1 MCSLFLRVQVFYL
14 FYKGGERVLAGLFS
28 PEWLDELKN
37 RCDIVDI
44 ISRYVPLKKNG
55 REFSG
60 CCPFHHEKTPSFF
73 VYPET
78 QSYHCFGCKES
89 GDVIKFISKY
99 ENIGFIDSV
108 ERLANIANMPL
119 PEMKGVDQNEIAKKK
134 KERDLILAALKEA
147 GLYYYKNL
155 YANHPQA
162 RRANAY
168 IKKREIPP
176 EFVRRFGLGCSL
188 DFESSI
194 RYLNKKGFSDD
205 ILKKAGLLSESNGR
219 KYDSFSERLTFP
231 LINKEGEVIGFSARL
246 LEDKELA
253 KYKNT
258 SATPVFNKSEVIFAI
273 NLLKKEL
280 DTARKENRDFNGFE
294 NIIIVEGQIDV
305 ITMHRFGFTN
315 TVACLGT
322 AITPMHTRK
331 LKQFSENVILLLD
344 GDGAGRKATL
354 RSIDVLR
361 AGAMNVKVASLP
373 NGQDPDE
380 FLKANGAEAMR
391 EILGQAID
399 GIEYKIK
406 VLLENYD
413 LNDLTQK
420 AKFIHEALIVI
431 KALDEQSEQDV
442 YLKLIHKYTSTPV
455 DVLRIDLQNL
465 PETEVPFW
473 EREEQNANET
483 SNTQQ
488 KTEIKKD
495 AYVIADLFI
504 VASLLYNKDYTLK
517 YDEQVKQLQFTDAG
531 LQDAFSYILNT
542 INNGARPSISGLYS
556 FMEVDKSTP
565 ILKEAV
571 NFEFLPDP
579 FPEITFQSY
588 MLKNNERKIKQESE
602 QAQIQCSTATDAET
616 RNNAMRKFIDLT
628 KQLNEIKKQIDSLNS
643 KYTTNLNLL
652 NKKSNK

>member
-1 MCSLFLRVQVFYL
+1 MA
-14 FYKGGERVLAGLFS
+14 KLFS

-37 RCDIVDI
+37 RCDIVDV

-73 VYPET
+73 VYPDT

-89 GDVIKFISKY
+89 GDVIKFVSKY
-99 ENIGFIDSV
+99 ENLGFIDSV

-119 PEMKGVDQNEIAKKK
+119 PELKDVDQNEITRKK
-134 KERDLILAALKEA
+134 KERDLILSALKEA

-155 YANHPQA
+155 YSNHPQA
-162 RRANAY
+162 KLANAY
-168 IKKREIPP
+168 IQKRGIPP
-176 EFVRRFGLGCSL
+176 EFVRKFGLGCSL

-194 RYLNKKGFSDD
+194 RYLNSKGYSNE
-205 ILKKAGLLSESNGR
+205 ILKKAGLLSETSGR
-219 KYDSFSERLTFP
+219 IFDSFGKRLTFP
-231 LINKEGEVIGFSARL
+231 IINKEGEVIGFSARL
-246 LEDKELA
+246 LEDKDLA

-258 SATPVFNKSEVIFAI
+258 SASPVFNKSEVVFAI
-273 NLLKKEL
+273 NLLKKER
-280 DTARKENRDFNGFE
+280 DIARKENRDFNGFE

-331 LKQFSENVILLLD
+331 LKQFTENIILLLD

-361 AGAMNVKVASLP
+361 AGALNVKVASLP

-380 FLKANGAEAMR
+380 FLKANGSDAMR
-391 EILGQAID
+391 EILNSAID

-442 YLKLIHKYTSTPV
+442 YLQLVHKYTSTPI
-455 DVLRIDLQNL
+455 DVLRIDLASL
-465 PETEVPFW
+465 PDTEVPFW
-473 EREEQNANET
+473 EREEQQTATDAQTAET
-483 SNTQQ
+483 
-488 KTEIKKD
+488 KPEVKKD
-495 AYVIADLFI
+495 AYAVADLFI
-504 VASLLYNKDYTLK
+504 IASLLYNKDYTQK
-517 YDEQVKQLQFTDAG
+517 FDEQIKDLQFGDAG
-531 LQDAFSYILNT
+531 LNDAFNYIQNT
-542 INNGARPSISGLYS
+542 ISNGARPSISGLFSY
-556 FMEVDKSTP
+556 MEVDNSTP
-565 ILKEAV
+565 LLKEAV
-571 NFEFLPDP
+571 NYEFLPDA
-579 FPEITFQSY
+579 FPEITFESY
-588 MLKNNERKIKQESE
+588 LLKNKERKIRQESE
-602 QAQIQCSTATDAET
+602 QAQLLCSSATDTET
-616 RNNAMRKFIDLT
+616 RDNAMRKYIDLT
-628 KQLNEIKKQIDSLNS
+628 KQLNEIKRQIDSLNAR
-643 KYTTNLNLL
+643 YTTNLNLK
-652 NKKSNK
+652 NKKNR

>member
-1 MCSLFLRVQVFYL
+1 MEC
-14 FYKGGERVLAGLFS
+14 LAKLFS

-37 RCDIVDI
+37 RCDIVDV

-73 VYPET
+73 VYPDT

-89 GDVIKFISKY
+89 GDVIKFVSKY
-99 ENIGFIDSV
+99 ENLGFIDSV

-119 PEMKGVDQNEIAKKK
+119 PELKDVDQNEITRKK
-134 KERDLILAALKEA
+134 KERDLILSALKDA

-155 YANHPQA
+155 YSNHPQA
-162 RRANAY
+162 KLANSY
-168 IKKREIPP
+168 IQKRGIPP
-176 EFVRRFGLGCSL
+176 EFVRKFGLGCSL

-194 RYLNKKGFSDD
+194 RYLNSKGYSNE
-205 ILKKAGLLSESNGR
+205 ILKKAGLLSETSGR
-219 KYDSFSERLTFP
+219 IFDSFGKRLTFP
-231 LINKEGEVIGFSARL
+231 IINKEGEVIGFSARL
-246 LEDKELA
+246 LEDKDLA

-258 SATPVFNKSEVIFAI
+258 SASPVFNKSEVVFAI
-273 NLLKKEL
+273 NLLKKER
-280 DTARKENRDFNGFE
+280 DIARKENRDFNGFE

-331 LKQFSENVILLLD
+331 LKQFTENIILLLD

-361 AGAMNVKVASLP
+361 AGALNVKVASLP

-380 FLKANGAEAMR
+380 FLKANGSDAMR
-391 EILGQAID
+391 EILNSAID

-431 KALDEQSEQDV
+431 KALEEQSEQDV
-442 YLKLIHKYTSTPV
+442 YLQLVHKYTSTPI
-455 DVLRIDLQNL
+455 DVLRIDLASL
-465 PETEVPFW
+465 PDTEVPFW
-473 EREEQNANET
+473 EREEQQTTTDTQTTET
-483 SNTQQ
+483 
-488 KTEIKKD
+488 KPEVKKD
-495 AYVIADLFI
+495 AYAVADLFI
-504 VASLLYNKDYTLK
+504 IASLLYNKDYTRK
-517 YDEQVKQLQFTDAG
+517 FDEQIKDLQFGDAG
-531 LQDAFSYILNT
+531 LGDAFNYIQNT
-542 INNGARPSISGLYS
+542 ISNGARPSISGLFSY
-556 FMEVDKSTP
+556 MEVDNSTP
-565 ILKEAV
+565 LLKEAV
-571 NFEFLPDP
+571 NYEFLPDA
-579 FPEITFQSY
+579 FPEITFESY
-588 MLKNNERKIKQESE
+588 LLKNKERKIRQESE
-602 QAQIQCSTATDAET
+602 QAQLLCSSATDTET
-616 RNNAMRKFIDLT
+616 RDNAMRKYIDLT
-628 KQLNEIKKQIDSLNS
+628 KQLNEIKKQIDSLNA
-643 KYTTNLNLL
+643 KYTTNLNLK
-652 NKKSNK
+652 NKKNR

>member
-1 MCSLFLRVQVFYL
+1 MEC
-14 FYKGGERVLAGLFS
+14 LAKLFS

-37 RCDIVDI
+37 RCDIVDV

-73 VYPET
+73 VYPDT

-89 GDVIKFISKY
+89 GDVIKFVSKY
-99 ENIGFIDSV
+99 ENLGFIDSV

-119 PEMKGVDQNEIAKKK
+119 PELKDVDQNEITRKK
-134 KERDLILAALKEA
+134 KERDLILSALKEA

-155 YANHPQA
+155 YSNHPQA
-162 RRANAY
+162 KLANAY
-168 IKKREIPP
+168 IQKRGIPP
-176 EFVRRFGLGCSL
+176 EFVRKFGLGCSL

-194 RYLNKKGFSDD
+194 RYLNSKGYSNE
-205 ILKKAGLLSESNGR
+205 ILKKAGLLSETSGR
-219 KYDSFSERLTFP
+219 IFDSFGKRLTFP
-231 LINKEGEVIGFSARL
+231 IINKEGEVIGFSARL
-246 LEDKELA
+246 LEDKDLA

-258 SATPVFNKSEVIFAI
+258 SASPVFNKSEVVFAI
-273 NLLKKEL
+273 NLLKKER
-280 DTARKENRDFNGFE
+280 DIARKENRDFNGFE

-331 LKQFSENVILLLD
+331 LKQFTENIILLLD

-361 AGAMNVKVASLP
+361 AGALNVKVASLP

-380 FLKANGAEAMR
+380 FLKANGSDAMR
-391 EILGQAID
+391 EILNSAID

-442 YLKLIHKYTSTPV
+442 YLQLVHKYTSTPI
-455 DVLRIDLQNL
+455 DVLRIDLASL
-465 PETEVPFW
+465 PDTEVPFW
-473 EREEQNANET
+473 EREEQQTATDAQTAET
-483 SNTQQ
+483 
-488 KTEIKKD
+488 KPEVKKD
-495 AYVIADLFI
+495 AYAVADLFI
-504 VASLLYNKDYTLK
+504 IASLLYNKDYTQK
-517 YDEQVKQLQFTDAG
+517 FDEQIKDLQFGDAG
-531 LQDAFSYILNT
+531 LNDAFYYIQNT
-542 INNGARPSISGLYS
+542 ISNGARPSISGLFSY
-556 FMEVDKSTP
+556 MEVDNSTP
-565 ILKEAV
+565 LLKEAV
-571 NFEFLPDP
+571 NYEFLPDA
-579 FPEITFQSY
+579 FPEITFESY
-588 MLKNNERKIKQESE
+588 LLKNKERKIRQESE
-602 QAQIQCSTATDAET
+602 QAQLLCSSATDTET
-616 RNNAMRKFIDLT
+616 RDNAMRKYINLT
-628 KQLNEIKKQIDSLNS
+628 KQLNEIKRQIDSLNAR
-643 KYTTNLNLL
+643 YTTNLNLK
-652 NKKSNK
+652 NKKNR

>member
-1 MCSLFLRVQVFYL
+1 MEC
-14 FYKGGERVLAGLFS
+14 LAKLFS

-37 RCDIVDI
+37 RCDIVDV

-73 VYPET
+73 VYPDT

-89 GDVIKFISKY
+89 GDVIKFVSKY
-99 ENIGFIDSV
+99 ENLGFIDSV

-119 PEMKGVDQNEIAKKK
+119 PELKDVDQNEITRKK
-134 KERDLILAALKEA
+134 KERDLILSALKEA

-155 YANHPQA
+155 YSNHPQA
-162 RRANAY
+162 KLANAY
-168 IKKREIPP
+168 IQKRGIPP
-176 EFVRRFGLGCSL
+176 EFVRKFGLGCSL

-194 RYLNKKGFSDD
+194 RYLNSKGYSNE
-205 ILKKAGLLSESNGR
+205 ILKKAGLLSETSGR
-219 KYDSFSERLTFP
+219 IFDSFGKRLTFP
-231 LINKEGEVIGFSARL
+231 IINKEGEVIGFSARL
-246 LEDKELA
+246 LEDKDLA

-258 SATPVFNKSEVIFAI
+258 SASPVFNKSEVVFAI
-273 NLLKKEL
+273 NLLKKER
-280 DTARKENRDFNGFE
+280 DIARKENRDFNGFE

-331 LKQFSENVILLLD
+331 LKQFTENIILLLD

-361 AGAMNVKVASLP
+361 AGALNVKVASLP

-380 FLKANGAEAMR
+380 FLKANGSDAMR
-391 EILGQAID
+391 EILNSAID

-442 YLKLIHKYTSTPV
+442 YLQLVHKYTSTPI
-455 DVLRIDLQNL
+455 DVLRIDLASL
-465 PETEVPFW
+465 PDTEVPFW
-473 EREEQNANET
+473 EREEQQTATDAQTAET
-483 SNTQQ
+483 
-488 KTEIKKD
+488 KPEVKKD
-495 AYVIADLFI
+495 AYAVADLFI
-504 VASLLYNKDYTLK
+504 IASLLYNKDYTQK
-517 YDEQVKQLQFTDAG
+517 FDEQIKDLQFGDAG
-531 LQDAFSYILNT
+531 LNDAFNYIQNT
-542 INNGARPSISGLYS
+542 ISNGARPSISGLFSY
-556 FMEVDKSTP
+556 MEVDNSTP
-565 ILKEAV
+565 LLKEAV
-571 NFEFLPDP
+571 NYEFLPDA
-579 FPEITFQSY
+579 FPEITFESY
-588 MLKNNERKIKQESE
+588 LLKNKERKIRQESE
-602 QAQIQCSTATDAET
+602 QAQLLCSSATDTET
-616 RNNAMRKFIDLT
+616 RDNAMRKYIDLT
-628 KQLNEIKKQIDSLNS
+628 KQLNEIKRQIDSLNAR
-643 KYTTNLNLL
+643 YTTNLNLK
-652 NKKSNK
+652 NKKNR

>member
-1 MCSLFLRVQVFYL
+1 MA
-14 FYKGGERVLAGLFS
+14 KLFS

-37 RCDIVDI
+37 RCDIVDV

-73 VYPET
+73 VYPDT

-89 GDVIKFISKY
+89 GDVIKFVSKY
-99 ENIGFIDSV
+99 ENLGFIDSV

-119 PEMKGVDQNEIAKKK
+119 PELKDVDQNEITRKK
-134 KERDLILAALKEA
+134 KERDLILSALKEA

-155 YANHPQA
+155 YSNHPQA
-162 RRANAY
+162 KLANAY
-168 IKKREIPP
+168 IQKRGIPP
-176 EFVRRFGLGCSL
+176 EFVRKFGLGCSL

-194 RYLNKKGFSDD
+194 RYLNSKGYSNE
-205 ILKKAGLLSESNGR
+205 ILKKAGLLSETSGR
-219 KYDSFSERLTFP
+219 IFDSFGKRLTFP
-231 LINKEGEVIGFSARL
+231 IINKEGEVIGFSARL
-246 LEDKELA
+246 LEDKDLA

-258 SATPVFNKSEVIFAI
+258 SASPVFNKSEVVFAI
-273 NLLKKEL
+273 NLLKKER
-280 DTARKENRDFNGFE
+280 DIARKENRDFNGFE

-331 LKQFSENVILLLD
+331 LKQFTENIILLLD

-361 AGAMNVKVASLP
+361 AGALNVKVASLP

-380 FLKANGAEAMR
+380 FLKANGSDAMR
-391 EILGQAID
+391 EILNSAID

-442 YLKLIHKYTSTPV
+442 YLQLVHKYTSTPI
-455 DVLRIDLQNL
+455 DVLRIDLASL
-465 PETEVPFW
+465 PDTEVPFW
-473 EREEQNANET
+473 EREEQQTATDAQTAET
-483 SNTQQ
+483 
-488 KTEIKKD
+488 KPEVKKD
-495 AYVIADLFI
+495 AYAVADLFI
-504 VASLLYNKDYTLK
+504 IASLLYNKDYTQK
-517 YDEQVKQLQFTDAG
+517 FDEQIKDLQFGDAG
-531 LQDAFSYILNT
+531 LNDAFYYIQNT
-542 INNGARPSISGLYS
+542 ISNGARPSISGLFSY
-556 FMEVDKSTP
+556 MEVDNSTP
-565 ILKEAV
+565 LLKEAV
-571 NFEFLPDP
+571 NYEFLPDA
-579 FPEITFQSY
+579 FPEITFESY
-588 MLKNNERKIKQESE
+588 LLKNKERKIRQESE
-602 QAQIQCSTATDAET
+602 QAQLLCSSATDTET
-616 RNNAMRKFIDLT
+616 RDNAMRKYIDLT
-628 KQLNEIKKQIDSLNS
+628 KQLNEIKRQIDSLNAR
-643 KYTTNLNLL
+643 YTTNLNLK
-652 NKKSNK
+652 NKKNR

>member
-1 MCSLFLRVQVFYL
+1 MA
-14 FYKGGERVLAGLFS
+14 KLFS

-37 RCDIVDI
+37 RCDIVDV

-73 VYPET
+73 VYPDT

-89 GDVIKFISKY
+89 GDVIKFVSKY
-99 ENIGFIDSV
+99 ENLGFIDSV

-119 PEMKGVDQNEIAKKK
+119 PELKDVDQNEITRKK
-134 KERDLILAALKEA
+134 KERDLILSALKDA

-155 YANHPQA
+155 YSNHPQA
-162 RRANAY
+162 KLANSY
-168 IKKREIPP
+168 IQKRGIPP
-176 EFVRRFGLGCSL
+176 EFVRKFGLGCSL

-194 RYLNKKGFSDD
+194 RYLNSKGYSNE
-205 ILKKAGLLSESNGR
+205 ILKKAGLLSETSGR
-219 KYDSFSERLTFP
+219 IFDSFGKRLTFP
-231 LINKEGEVIGFSARL
+231 IINKEGEVIGFSARL
-246 LEDKELA
+246 LEDKDLA

-258 SATPVFNKSEVIFAI
+258 SASPVFNKSEVVFAI
-273 NLLKKEL
+273 NLLKKER
-280 DTARKENRDFNGFE
+280 DIARKENRDFNGFE

-331 LKQFSENVILLLD
+331 LKQFTENIILLLD

-361 AGAMNVKVASLP
+361 AGALNVKVASLP

-380 FLKANGAEAMR
+380 FLKANGSDAMR
-391 EILGQAID
+391 EILNSAID

-431 KALDEQSEQDV
+431 KALEEQSEQDV
-442 YLKLIHKYTSTPV
+442 YLQLVHKYTSTPI
-455 DVLRIDLQNL
+455 DVLRIDLASL
-465 PETEVPFW
+465 PDTEVPFW
-473 EREEQNANET
+473 EREEQQTTTDTQTTET
-483 SNTQQ
+483 
-488 KTEIKKD
+488 KPEVKKD
-495 AYVIADLFI
+495 AYAVADLFI
-504 VASLLYNKDYTLK
+504 IASLLYNKDYTRK
-517 YDEQVKQLQFTDAG
+517 FDEQIKDLQFGDAG
-531 LQDAFSYILNT
+531 LGDAFNYIQNT
-542 INNGARPSISGLYS
+542 ISNGARPSISGLFSY
-556 FMEVDKSTP
+556 MEVDNSTP
-565 ILKEAV
+565 LLKEAV
-571 NFEFLPDP
+571 NYEFLPDA
-579 FPEITFQSY
+579 FPEITFESY
-588 MLKNNERKIKQESE
+588 LLKNKERKIRQESE
-602 QAQIQCSTATDAET
+602 QAQLLCSSATDTET
-616 RNNAMRKFIDLT
+616 RDNAMRKYIDLT
-628 KQLNEIKKQIDSLNS
+628 KQLNEIKKQIDSLNA
-643 KYTTNLNLL
+643 KYTTNLNLK
-652 NKKSNK
+652 NKKNR